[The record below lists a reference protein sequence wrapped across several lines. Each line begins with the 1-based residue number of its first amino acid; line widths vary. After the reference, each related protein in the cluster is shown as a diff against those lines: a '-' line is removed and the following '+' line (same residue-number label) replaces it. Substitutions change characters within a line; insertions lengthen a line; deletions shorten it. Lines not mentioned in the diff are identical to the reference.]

1 MQGVPDPGSAA
12 AEIEF
17 RAVTKRYPGRTT
29 AAVSELSLNVP
40 AGEICVL
47 IGPSGSGK
55 TTAMKMVN
63 RLIDITDGDI
73 TIGGQSVR
81 SLDLTE
87 LRRGIGYVFQQ
98 IGLFPHMSVEDNI
111 GTVPRLLGW
120 DKKRIRSR
128 VGELLELVGLEQSDA
143 KRYPGQ
149 FSGGQRQRIGVAR
162 AMAAGQPIM
171 LMDEPF
177 GAVDPIARDRL
188 QSDFLRLH
196 AEVQKTVI
204 FVTHDIDEAIKMGH
218 RIAILRDGE
227 LVQYGTPDEILAS
240 PANEFIADFVGAD
253 RGLKRL
259 LLRELRDIELTLANG
274 EADDAADHRRAHVP
288 ARRALDDG
296 HRPGERA
303 HGAGRGRRAT
313 GHRVDGDRWPTS
325 PTSTVRHRGRGL
337 AAHARS
343 DRAPDRTKRPG
354 HPDLP
359 AGVELRARE
368 PPVLLGLVLQP
379 LEQHVRAAAHR
390 AHRAHHHRRR
400 HRLRHCV
407 RHRTRGVP
415 LAVGR
420 QPRYGGRSA
429 LVYTIPAW
437 PSSSSWCRSPGSR
450 G

>member
-12 AEIEF
+12 AAIEF
-17 RAVTKRYPGRTT
+17 RAVTKRYPGRE
-29 AAVSELSLNVP
+29 APAVRELSLSVP

-63 RLIDITDGDI
+63 RLIDITEGDI
-73 TIGGQSVR
+73 TIGEQSVR

-120 DKKRIRSR
+120 NKQRIRDR

-188 QSDFLRLH
+188 QNDFLRLH
-196 AEVQKTVI
+196 AAVRKTVI

-218 RIAILRDGE
+218 RIAILKDGE
-227 LVQYGTPDEILAS
+227 LVQYGTPDDILAS
-240 PANEFIADFVGAD
+240 PANEFIAAFGGAD

-259 LLRELRDIELTLANG
+259 LLHELRDIELTSLNG
-274 EADDAADHRRAHVP
+274 GTDDLPTVDERTSLRDALSLMVTRRVT
-288 ARRALDDG
+288 ALTVMGED
-296 HRPGERA
+296 GER
-303 HGAGRGRRAT
+303 RG
-313 GHRVDGDRWPTS
+313 
-325 PTSTVRHRGRGL
+325 TV
-337 AAHARS
+337 S
-343 DRAPDRTKRPG
+343 
-354 HPDLP
+354 
-359 AGVELRARE
+359 RE
-368 PPVLLGLVLQP
+368 PP
-379 LEQHVRAAAHR
+379 AHL
-390 AHRAHHHRRR
+390 ADRRKPDP
-400 HRLRHCV
+400 
-407 RHRTRGVP
+407 GVE
-415 LAVGR
+415 AC
-420 QPRYGGRSA
+420 PR
-429 LVYTIPAW
+429 
-437 PSSSSWCRSPGSR
+437 
-450 G
+450 

>member
-17 RAVTKRYPGRTT
+17 RAVTKRYPGRE
-29 AAVSELSLNVP
+29 APAVRELSLSVP

-63 RLIDITDGDI
+63 RLIDITEGDI
-73 TIGGQSVR
+73 TIGGRSVR

-120 DKKRIRSR
+120 DKQRIRAR

-188 QSDFLRLH
+188 QNDFLRLH

-218 RIAILRDGE
+218 RVAILKDGE

-259 LLRELRDIELTLANG
+259 LLRELRDIELTSANG
-274 EADDAADHRRAHVP
+274 GADGLPTIDERTCLRDALSLMVTRRVT
-288 ARRALDDG
+288 ALTVLG
-296 HRPGERA
+296 EGGERRGTVSMETLA
-303 HGAGRGRRAT
+303 HFA
-313 GHRVDGDRWPTS
+313 DLDK
-325 PTSTVRHRGRGL
+325 
-337 AAHARS
+337 S
-343 DRAPDRTKRPG
+343 DT
-354 HPDLP
+354 
-359 AGVELRARE
+359 GVEA
-368 PPVLLGLVLQP
+368 
-379 LEQHVRAAAHR
+379 
-390 AHRAHHHRRR
+390 
-400 HRLRHCV
+400 
-407 RHRTRGVP
+407 
-415 LAVGR
+415 
-420 QPRYGGRSA
+420 
-429 LVYTIPAW
+429 
-437 PSSSSWCRSPGSR
+437 
-450 G
+450 